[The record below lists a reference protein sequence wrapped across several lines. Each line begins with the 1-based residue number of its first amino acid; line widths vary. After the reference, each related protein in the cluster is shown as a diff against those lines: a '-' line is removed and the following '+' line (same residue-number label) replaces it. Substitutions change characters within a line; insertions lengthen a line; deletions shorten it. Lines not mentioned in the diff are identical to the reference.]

1 MRKNSLYITTSN
13 MGYLVTSFYSNWLT
27 ILQKLLGKIPPNL
40 VLLYGNCTLIFKQ
53 FFLSKHS
60 VLFPRLIDRC
70 FITFFQQAFLTV
82 TLSAKIVKNVLF
94 LAFKIRKYD
103 WLIDWF
109 IHSFI
114 HWFSMQVVSHDS
126 LYIVTSLKMIQSITN
141 NQTLD

>member
-1 MRKNSLYITTSN
+1 

-70 FITFFQQAFLTV
+70 FITFFQRAFLTV
-82 TLSAKIVKNVLF
+82 TLRAKTVKNALF
-94 LAFKIRKYD
+94 LVFKIRKYD
-103 WLIDWF
+103 WLID
-109 IHSFI
+109 SFI
-114 HWFSMQVVSHDS
+114 HWFIHS
-126 LYIVTSLKMIQSITN
+126 LIQYASCESRQSVHRYKSASDTKYN
-141 NQTLD
+141 

>member
-1 MRKNSLYITTSN
+1 

-82 TLSAKIVKNVLF
+82 TLSAKIIKNVLF

-103 WLIDWF
+103 WLIDWLIDSF
-109 IHSFI
+109 IHS
-114 HWFSMQVVSHDS
+114 
-126 LYIVTSLKMIQSITN
+126 LIQYASCESWQSVHRYKSENDTKYN
-141 NQTLD
+141 

>member
-1 MRKNSLYITTSN
+1 

-103 WLIDWF
+103 WLIDWLIHSF